1 MRGEVMARPKKCR
14 RVCFQPRISEFMPDV
29 ETDCSIILTVD
40 EYESI
45 RLIDRLALSQ
55 EECAQYMQ
63 VARTTVQQ
71 IYNSAR
77 VKIAT
82 ALVEGKRLR
91 ISGGDYTLC
100 DGSAKLR
107 ACGGCGKSCKE
118 AAPVI
123 SGSEGAKSRADV
135 MKRFKTGTGRLCAM
149 KIAVTYD
156 NGQVFQHFGHTE
168 QFKLYVV
175 NERGI
180 VSSEV
185 VDTNG
190 QGHGAL
196 AGFLAGA
203 GADVL
208 ICGGIGGGARA
219 ALAEAGIELYGG
231 VSGSCDAAVEAF
243 ISGKLNYDPDAECD
257 HHKGQRSD
265 EGHTCHGRNGHKCAD
280 HGCGGQGNS

>member
-1 MRGEVMARPKKCR
+1 MARPKKCR

-107 ACGGCGKSCKE
+107 ACGCCGNILARMMGLPAGRLPARSSVFTMQRNRKGINHELGSLFCR
-118 AAPVI
+118 AAGFVDRMPGAV
-123 SGSEGAKSRADV
+123 SGRLLEQQPQASILADGYAKSHCRSAA
-135 MKRFKTGTGRLCAM
+135 FT
-149 KIAVTYD
+149 
-156 NGQVFQHFGHTE
+156 
-168 QFKLYVV
+168 
-175 NERGI
+175 
-180 VSSEV
+180 
-185 VDTNG
+185 
-190 QGHGAL
+190 QG
-196 AGFLAGA
+196 
-203 GADVL
+203 V
-208 ICGGIGGGARA
+208 
-219 ALAEAGIELYGG
+219 
-231 VSGSCDAAVEAF
+231 
-243 ISGKLNYDPDAECD
+243 
-257 HHKGQRSD
+257 
-265 EGHTCHGRNGHKCAD
+265 
-280 HGCGGQGNS
+280 